1 VSAVAQHVRVE
12 LVDDLDGSP
21 AQETI
26 EFGLD
31 GTLYTIDLSSVNAR
45 QLRATFEPYV
55 AGARRSA
62 AAQRSAAEKS
72 GKRRPEGPA
81 ARRQDDSTTERIR
94 ALTERVRQ
102 NRRSSESEEPEPN
115 PAEPEETMIALPALV
130 QAGEAGDP
138 QPTATVLAPVFQPP
152 QR

>member
-1 VSAVAQHVRVE
+1 MAQHVRVE

-31 GTLYTIDLSSVNAR
+31 GLMYTIDLSAANAR
-45 QLRATFEPYV
+45 QLRAALAPYV

-62 AAQRSAAEKS
+62 ARRSAPDKVT
-72 GKRRPEGPA
+72 RRRADQPGSD
-81 ARRQDDSTTERIR
+81 RKGDDTTARIR
-94 ALTERVRQ
+94 ALTERIRQ
-102 NRRSSESEEPEPN
+102 NQRSSVPEAPGSN
-115 PAEPEETMIALPALV
+115 GTEPEEATITLPAV
-130 QAGEAGDP
+130 VETGKASEP
-138 QPTATVLAPVFQPP
+138 QPVTPVVAPVFQPP